1 MKYLFLGKCNMVKFF
16 CEINLFDENQTIYKA
31 TNENLE
37 KVKEC
42 KIFNLD
48 KEFGELCSLNSE
60 NIIYLTGLAEPV
72 LTTIK
77 EEILKETSLTK
88 YANNKVEV
96 ILV

>member
-1 MKYLFLGKCNMVKFF
+1 MVKFF
-16 CEINLFDENQTIYKA
+16 CEINLFDENQIIYKA
-31 TNENLE
+31 TNENFE
-37 KVKEC
+37 KIKEC

-48 KEFGELCSLNSE
+48 KEFGELCSLNPE